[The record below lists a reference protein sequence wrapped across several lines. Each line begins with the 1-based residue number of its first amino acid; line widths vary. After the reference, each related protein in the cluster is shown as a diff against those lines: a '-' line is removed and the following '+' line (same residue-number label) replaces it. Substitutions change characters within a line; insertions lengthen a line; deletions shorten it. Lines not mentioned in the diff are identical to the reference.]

1 MLFPTRGKM
10 RLFLPKVFKTIKD
23 VHCVL
28 DCTEFHVQ
36 TSLNYAR
43 QGNIYSSYIHANTFK
58 CLIAVT
64 PNGGAC
70 FVSDLFEGDID
81 DVQIFRECGIMKHI
95 RPHDVILADRCFTVQ
110 DLLNPL
116 QADVKI
122 LSFLKGRSSLSAA
135 EELSTR
141 KNAKAR
147 IHVERFNEHAK
158 SFRLV
163 GRKIPLSLAS
173 LAT

>member
-1 MLFPTRGKM
+1 M
-10 RLFLPKVFKTIKD
+10 KD
-23 VHCVL
+23 VPCVV

-36 TSLNYAR
+36 TSRNYAR
-43 QGNIYSSYIHANTFK
+43 QGNTYSSYKHADTFK

-64 PNGGAC
+64 PNSGAC

-95 RPHDVILADRCFTVQ
+95 RPHDVILADRGFTVQ
-110 DLLNPL
+110 DLLIPL
-116 QADVKI
+116 QTDVKI
-122 LSFLKGRSSLSAA
+122 PFLKGRSSLSAA

-147 IHVERFNEHAK
+147 IHVELFNECVK

-163 GRKIPLSLAS
+163 GRKIPLLLAP
-173 LAT
+173 LATQMVVVACGLVNFQGTLCK